1 MIAAMERYLAL
12 RRAAGFDLSSGGYLL
27 ASFARFAA
35 ERHQTHVCAETAV
48 AWAAEGPSVGQR
60 HERLNTICRFVRFA
74 QLEDPRNESPPANY
88 FGYRKRRRLPHIYT
102 TEEIDRLIKA
112 ALRLHPT
119 GTMRGRTYAALLA
132 LLFATGLRIS
142 EALKLRFADITAD
155 GLLIRET
162 KFRKTRLVPLH
173 DTAIAGLRDY
183 LVSRRQ
189 IGAADDHLFVQNDG
203 RRLRYW
209 HVQSTFLTLLKWSN
223 LRKASGH
230 HRHPR
235 LHDARHTFAVRALQA
250 CPAGRSR
257 IGQHMVALATYLG
270 HVNIYATYWY
280 LDAAPELLA
289 DIANVSEAF
298 LCGGAES

>member
-1 MIAAMERYLAL
+1 MIAAMERYLAV
-12 RRAAGFDLSSGGYLL
+12 RRAAGFDLSSSDCLL

-35 ERHQTHVCAETAV
+35 DRHQTVVSAETAIT
-48 AWAAEGPSVGQR
+48 WAAEGPSVAQR

-74 QLEDPRNESPPANY
+74 QLEDPRNELPPANY

-112 ALRLHPT
+112 ALRLHPN

-142 EALKLRFADITAD
+142 EALDLRFADITAD

-183 LVSRRQ
+183 LVCRHQ
-189 IGAADDHLFVQNDG
+189 IGAAEDHLFVQNDG
-203 RRLRYW
+203 RRLRYP

-223 LRKASGH
+223 LWKTSGH
-230 HRHPR
+230 QRHPR
-235 LHDARHTFAVRALQA
+235 LHDARHNSGTRII
-250 CPAGRSR
+250 PATG
-257 IGQHMVALATYLG
+257 GQRTYFQG
-270 HVNIYATYWY
+270 HHV
-280 LDAAPELLA
+280 
-289 DIANVSEAF
+289 IANALMTE
-298 LCGGAES
+298 